1 MAHDQGS
8 FDYKVI
14 NENISKLL
22 DARSELDNTIQI
34 SMPFIRATTTLD
46 LSKVMS
52 NNDGNIGFTL
62 GLHAID
68 EDVRYED
75 MYASTDGE
83 MPLIG
88 YTYTT
93 EGKSKRVYATDP
105 TDQIISG
112 LFDTYGILYKT
123 TNFIRIPPPGITTAT
138 ISRAKNGV
146 LAMATLEISVP
157 SLVQLESLHRTFL
170 VPGVGMILEWGQ
182 QFAAEL
188 KPSLGELSDISANLF
203 PWYNRTKL
211 LEILNKLATNQLG
224 LKEILDDYAYASQ
237 GQYMWMFGRVANFS
251 TKSNSDGSFNCTVKI
266 VGPSEDSFAY
276 STQNTIIPSK
286 DSSTAY
292 FCASDTTSVSSYFTE
307 TVPGGVNF
315 KTLLDNTLAGG
326 PWQQHVQILS
336 GGNKKAGEP
345 TSTEQNPVISQ
356 NNFADAEDA
365 YFITWRFFV
374 NRVLNSTDKNYAG
387 LKYLFS
393 TVMSD
398 KELEKVGLLLPYAT
412 GDDRKNTTVDKL
424 QYINDPMESYVGM
437 NKFLRSIDPSTL
449 IIVNEKAAQLAQA
462 NPQYNIPTS
471 EVKFFEPNEE
481 TKKFYASSNKND
493 PRGLFE
499 ESTTADEIAEDRGFL
514 SSGVWLNHK
523 AVAECMLG
531 STTVIR
537 GIVSLLERMNNATLN
552 YWKLAIDYAEP
563 MKGSEHS
570 FNYMVVDAN
579 FRESSDRAVS
589 KFIDKVHTFNK
600 YVRTDTVT
608 GKLIGSELTECSID
622 LSLPKRLFTQIA
634 TLGLVQPEDMQKI
647 AAIGKTKDELA
658 EEAAAAEKPGVGPNK
673 PPKISDPNDT
683 LREMFAITSL
693 AGGSKGNFDDN
704 LQGPDITI
712 LPKTAR
718 AAQLKASGV
727 CGKANT
733 QTTANTAGVGQKP
746 GPIDP
751 SANLSDKNTAEL
763 KKTQEDAKK
772 TLETD
777 ICKKCETCP
786 PPKAPP
792 VTTQPTNKKLSQ
804 LTVSEVLS
812 VQKPAGTVLAVGKYQ
827 AIPATFKAW
836 IAAQK
841 IPTDTV
847 FDSAAQEKLGDYL
860 IVGKRPKVG
869 RFVNGDTSITIE
881 DAQLELAKEFASIPV
896 PYKVTRPAGAAS
908 KSDPGAVLEAGQ
920 SYYYGI
926 AGNKS
931 TASSAKYQEALRIA
945 RQNKSL
951 QSLKEFI
958 AKGEGNY
965 DALNRGIAG
974 DTKLDSTE
982 YYAAL
987 NQRKSS
993 TSSTKVCSDEAYIEI
1008 GTIGLGNL
1016 NTFGFADNTAFIKEG
1031 KARCA
1036 KCATAKLVTT
1046 QTAVV
1051 IAEKEKATQAAEKA
1065 IRDFPGMNRIFR
1077 YVEIFPE
1084 NMVAE
1089 ITDSA
1094 NGQFSNAFG
1103 ASPAALSISGDIA
1116 MPGIAGLRVGELFWI
1131 DRIPTFYKAFGAFQ
1145 IMGVEDIIGRDGWST
1160 KIHSRFNYLG
1170 TNWKTAMATKLNSAK
1185 AAQAPSTTAPRS
1197 T

>member
-14 NENISKLL
+14 NEDISKLL
-22 DARSELDNTIQI
+22 DARSELDNTIQV
-34 SMPFIRATTTLD
+34 SMPFIRATTTIELPE
-46 LSKVMS
+46 LGK
-52 NNDGNIGFTL
+52 GNIGFTL

-75 MYASTDGE
+75 MYASQQGD

-88 YTYTT
+88 YTYTA
-93 EGKSKRVYATDP
+93 EGNSKRVYATDP
-105 TDQIISG
+105 NDQIISG
-112 LFDTYGILYKT
+112 IFDTQGMLYKT
-123 TNFIRIPPPGITTAT
+123 TNFVRIPPPGITKVTVG
-138 ISRAKNGV
+138 RAKNGV
-146 LAMATLEISVP
+146 LAQASMEISVP
-157 SLVQLESLHRTFL
+157 SLVQLENLHRTFL
-170 VPGVGMILEWGQ
+170 IPGVGMILEWGQ
-182 QFAAEL
+182 QFAPEL

-203 PWYNRTKL
+203 PWHDRTKL
-211 LEILNKLATNQLG
+211 MEILNRLATNQLG

-276 STQNTIIPSK
+276 STQNTVIPSK
-286 DSSTAY
+286 DSSTKY

-307 TVPGGVNF
+307 TVTGGINF
-315 KTLLDNTLAGG
+315 KTLLDDTRNNAG
-326 PWQQHVQILS
+326 PWQKHVQFLE
-336 GGNKKAGEP
+336 GGNKKGGDP
-345 TSTEQNPVISQ
+345 TATEQSPVISQ
-356 NNFADAEDA
+356 NSFADSEDA
-365 YFITWRFFV
+365 YFITWRYFV
-374 NRVLNSTDKNYAG
+374 NVVLNSTDENYKG
-387 LKYLFS
+387 LKYIFS
-393 TVMSD
+393 KMMSNE
-398 KELEKVGLLLPYAT
+398 ELKKIGLLLPYAT
-412 GDDRKNTTVDKL
+412 GEDRKNTNVESLK
-424 QYINDPMESYVGM
+424 YIDDPMESYVGM

-449 IIVNEKAAQLAQA
+449 IIVNEKAVQLAQA

-471 EVKFFEPNEE
+471 DVKFFDTNDE
-481 TKKFYASSNKND
+481 TKKFYDQSNKND

-499 ESTTADEIAEDRGFL
+499 ESTTAYKAAEDRGFL

-523 AVAECMLG
+523 AVAECMVG
-531 STTVIR
+531 STTILR
-537 GIVSLLERMNNATLN
+537 GIVSLLERMNHATLN
-552 YWKLAIDYAEP
+552 YWKLAIDVAEP
-563 MKGSEHS
+563 IKGSEHPY
-570 FNYMVVDAN
+570 NYMVIDAN

-589 KFIDKVHTFNK
+589 EFIDKVHTFNK
-600 YVRTDTVT
+600 YVRTDAVT
-608 GKLIGSELTECSID
+608 GKLVGSELTECSID

-634 TLGLVQPEDMQKI
+634 TLGLVQPEDMQEI
-647 AAIGKTKDELA
+647 ANAGKTKDELA
-658 EEAAAAEKPGVGPNK
+658 EEAAAAAKTGLGPNK

-683 LREMFAITSL
+683 LRKMFAITSL
-693 AGGSKGNFDDN
+693 AGVDKDGNFNDN
-704 LQGPDITI
+704 IQGPDITI

-718 AAQLKASGV
+718 AEQLKAAGI

-733 QTTANTAGVGQKP
+733 QTTANTGGVGQKP
-746 GPIDP
+746 GGIDP
-751 SANLSDKNTAEL
+751 SINLNGKSADEL
-763 KKTQEDAKK
+763 KKEQEKAKK
-772 TLETD
+772 TLESEE
-777 ICKKCETCP
+777 CKKCQTCP

-804 LTVSEVLS
+804 LTISEVLS

-827 AIPATFKAW
+827 AIPVTFKAW

-847 FDSAAQEKLGDYL
+847 FDSATQEKLGDWL

-896 PYKVTRPAGAAS
+896 PYRVTRPAGAAS

-926 AGNKS
+926 AGNRS

-965 DALNRGIAG
+965 DSLNRGIAG
-974 DTKLDSTE
+974 DTRLDSTE

-1008 GTIGLGNL
+1008 GTIGFDG
-1016 NTFGFADNTAFIKEG
+1016 TIFRDSQIKEG
-1031 KARCA
+1031 KKRCA
-1036 KCATAKLVTT
+1036 NCETAKTVMT

-1051 IAEKEKATQAAEKA
+1051 IAEKDKATKAAEKA

-1077 YVEIFPE
+1077 YIEIFPDM
-1084 NMVAE
+1084 MVSE

-1094 NGQFSNAFG
+1094 NGQFANAFG
-1103 ASPAALSISGDIA
+1103 ASPGALSIKGDIE
-1116 MPGIAGLRVGELFWI
+1116 MPGIAGLRIGELFWI

-1145 IMGVEDIIGRDGWST
+1145 IMGIEDTIGREGWTTKVHST
-1160 KIHSRFNYLG
+1160 FNYLG
-1170 TNWKTAMATKLNSAK
+1170 TNWKAAMEAKFKTAKTTRASNI
-1185 AAQAPSTTAPRS
+1185 TAPVG

>member
-22 DARSELDNTIQI
+22 DARSELDNTIQV
-34 SMPFIRATTTLD
+34 SMPFIRATTTLQ
-46 LSKVMS
+46 LPQLGA
-52 NNDGNIGFTL
+52 GNIGFTL

-75 MYASTDGE
+75 MYASVDGE

-88 YTYTT
+88 YTYTAD
-93 EGKSKRVYATDP
+93 GKPKRVYATDP
-105 TDQIISG
+105 NDQIISDV
-112 LFDTYGILYKT
+112 FDTQGLLYKT
-123 TNFIRIPPPGITTAT
+123 TNFVRIPPPGITKAT
-138 ISRAKNGV
+138 VSRAKNGV

-157 SLVQLESLHRTFL
+157 SLVQLENLHRTFL

-188 KPSLGELSDISANLF
+188 QPSLGELPDISTNLF
-203 PWYNRTKL
+203 PWHDRAKL
-211 LEILNKLATNQLG
+211 MEILNKLATSQLG

-292 FCASDTTSVSSYFTE
+292 FCAGDINSVSSYFTE
-307 TVPGGVNF
+307 TVPGVNF
-315 KTLLDNTLAGG
+315 KTLLDDTLKGG
-326 PWQQHVQILS
+326 PWQQHVQILV

-345 TSTEQNPVISQ
+345 TATEQSPVISQ
-356 NNFADAEDA
+356 NSFADAEDA

-374 NRVLNSTDKNYAG
+374 NVVLNSSNKNYPG

-393 TVMSD
+393 TIMSD

-449 IIVNEKAAQLAQA
+449 IIVNDKAAQLAQA

-471 EVKFFEPNEE
+471 EVKFFEPTTE
-481 TKKFYASSNKND
+481 TKKFYE
-493 PRGLFE
+493 RGLFE
-499 ESTTADEIAEDRGFL
+499 ESTKADEIAQDRGFL

-531 STTVIR
+531 STTILR
-537 GIVSLLERMNNATLN
+537 GIVSLLERMNHATLN

-589 KFIDKVHTFNK
+589 KFIDNVHTFNK
-600 YVRTDTVT
+600 YVRVDSTT

-647 AAIGKTKDELA
+647 SDAGKTKDELA
-658 EEAAAAEKPGVGPNK
+658 EEAAAADKPVTGPTK

-683 LREMFAITSL
+683 LREMFATTIL
-693 AGGSKGNFDDN
+693 AGGSKGNYDDN
-704 LQGPDITI
+704 IQGPDITI

-746 GPIDP
+746 GAIDP
-751 SANLSDKNTAEL
+751 SANLNGKSADEL
-763 KKTQEDAKK
+763 KKEQENAKK
-772 TLETD
+772 ILETD
-777 ICKKCETCP
+777 VCKKCQTCP

-804 LTVSEVLS
+804 LTISEVLS

-827 AIPATFKAW
+827 AIPVTFKAW
-836 IAAQK
+836 ISAQK
-841 IPTDTV
+841 IPTDTI
-847 FDSAAQEKLGDYL
+847 FDSSAQEKLGDWL
-860 IVGKRPKVG
+860 IIGKRPKVG
-869 RFVNGDTSITIE
+869 RFVNGDASITIE

-974 DTKLDSTE
+974 DTRLDSTE

-987 NQRKSS
+987 NQRKLS
-993 TSSTKVCSDEAYIEI
+993 TPSTTSTTKVCSDDAYLEI
-1008 GTIGLGNL
+1008 AQLKNSGLPS
-1016 NTFGFADNTAFIKEG
+1016 FDNFSLQNKIDAGKKECGECIK
-1031 KARCA
+1031 AI
-1036 KCATAKLVTT
+1036 TLLT
-1046 QTAVV
+1046 QTNIV
-1051 IAEKEKATQAAEKA
+1051 IAAQDKATKAAEKA

-1077 YVEIFPE
+1077 YVEIFPDM
-1084 NMVAE
+1084 MVAE

-1094 NGQFSNAFG
+1094 NGQFANAFG
-1103 ASPAALSISGDIA
+1103 ASPGALSISGDIA

-1131 DRIPTFYKAFGAFQ
+1131 DRIPTFYKAYGAFQ
-1145 IMGVEDIIGRDGWST
+1145 IMGVEDTIGRDGWTT
-1160 KIHSRFNYLG
+1160 KVHSIFNYLG
-1170 TNWKTAMATKLNSAK
+1170 TNWKVAMAEKFRIAK
-1185 AAQAPSTTAPRS
+1185 AAQSPSITAPRS
-1197 T
+1197 I